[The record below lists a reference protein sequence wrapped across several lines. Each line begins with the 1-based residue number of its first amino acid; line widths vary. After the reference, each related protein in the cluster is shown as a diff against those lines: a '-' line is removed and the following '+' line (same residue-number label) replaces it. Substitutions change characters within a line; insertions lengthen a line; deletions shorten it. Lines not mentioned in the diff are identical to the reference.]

1 MTPKGN
7 AGCLFCVAGLARSVP
22 GDASAS
28 KNLRSIVGQRV
39 AAGAGAGGRGG
50 GGGGGGE
57 EEGG

>member
-22 GDASAS
+22 EDASAS
-28 KNLRSIVGQRV
+28 KNLNSIVGQRV
-39 AAGAGAGGRGG
+39 AAGAGAGGEGG
-50 GGGGGGE
+50 RGGGGE